1 MESRLD
7 DLEIRLSHQE
17 LAIDSLTQ
25 HSLEQQQII
34 ARMQDELDYVKSL
47 LRDLSPSAVAA
58 PGEETPPPH
67 Y

>member
-7 DLEIRLSHQE
+7 DLEFRLTHQE
-17 LAIDSLTQ
+17 LAIDNLTE
-25 HSLEQQQII
+25 SNLQQQQAITRLQAEI
-34 ARMQDELDYVKSL
+34 AYLKTL
-47 LRDLSPSAVAA
+47 LRELTPSAVAA